1 MLKHLP
7 ENVGQVAAPEG
18 EESLAG
24 HGPPGAVED
33 AAVRLVQHALL
44 QHLALVLHQQ
54 LHPLDGGGGRL
65 GHAGRHAGEH
75 EVLEETQLGLLLVR
89 HLVGSC
95 PGVLQDNL

>member
-1 MLKHLP
+1 M
-7 ENVGQVAAPEG
+7 VAGNRHDACIFVNLVTDET
-18 EESLAG
+18 SLMNTS
-24 HGPPGAVED
+24 
-33 AAVRLVQHALL
+33 LL